1 MRVLQ
6 LKLISQSADQRTLQN
21 SRSPLPSTTAF
32 CQMFRP
38 MAKSNTHMSMSPY
51 NFALSTHMSPS
62 LPFASLYPR
71 RCTLQPDALAL
82 VHRRRPDLNNLCR
95 GLGHLHTRTKS
106 LPYCTTKMTSY
117 SITPGQAGATL
128 PYGT

>member
-51 NFALSTHMSPS
+51 NFALSTRMSPLTS
-62 LPFASLYPR
+62 VCQPLSAALYPP
-71 RCTLQPDALAL
+71 T
-82 VHRRRPDLNNLCR
+82 
-95 GLGHLHTRTKS
+95 
-106 LPYCTTKMTSY
+106 
-117 SITPGQAGATL
+117 
-128 PYGT
+128 